1 MVVMSEWWGGCGWEW
16 VEMGDYIESEILNGM
31 CGGAC

>member
-1 MVVMSEWWGGCGWEW
+1 MERGEIVVGVSKNR

>member
-1 MVVMSEWWGGCGWEW
+1 MCGERVVGWIR
-16 VEMGDYIESEILNGM
+16 VEIGDYIESEILNGM